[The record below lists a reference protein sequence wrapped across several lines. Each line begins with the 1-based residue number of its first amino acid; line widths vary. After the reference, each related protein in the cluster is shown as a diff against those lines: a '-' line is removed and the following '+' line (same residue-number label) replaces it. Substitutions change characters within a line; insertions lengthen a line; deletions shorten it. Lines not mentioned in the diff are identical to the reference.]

1 MKQYC
6 VYIMGNRSGTL
17 YTGMSGDLVK
27 RVWQHKQ
34 KPGKSFTAQYN
45 VTRLVYY
52 ETTTDVRAAIARE
65 KQIKGYRRAKKVAL
79 IESMNPNWDD
89 LSEGWYD

>member
-1 MKQYC
+1 MTQYS

-17 YTGMSGDLVK
+17 YTGMSSDLVG

-34 KPGKSFTAQYN
+34 KLGRSFSARYN

-65 KQIKGYRRAKKVAL
+65 RQIKGYRRAKKVAL
-79 IESMNPNWDD
+79 IESMNPNWED
-89 LSEGWYD
+89 LSEDWYD